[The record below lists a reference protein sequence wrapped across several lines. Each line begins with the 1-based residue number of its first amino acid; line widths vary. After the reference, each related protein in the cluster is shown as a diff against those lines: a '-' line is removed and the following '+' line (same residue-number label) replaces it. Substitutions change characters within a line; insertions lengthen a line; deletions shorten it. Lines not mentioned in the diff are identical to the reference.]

1 MKAIWKRELQGYFC
15 TAAGYV
21 YLFVFLAVSSVLF
34 YLEILSQRSGELPT
48 FIGEM
53 SYLWMLLSPVLT
65 MRLLAEE
72 KQKKTDQL
80 LLTSPVSLKAIVLG
94 KYLAAVTV
102 LLLAAGLTLFH
113 VGIVAVYGQ
122 VYPAELAVNYLGFV
136 LQGCAFVA
144 LDLFLSSCAETPVTA
159 AVLAFG
165 ANFLLWI
172 LDLLENAVQAEWIS
186 SALRFCSLY
195 ARNELFLMGQLSFA
209 GLLFDLSVIFLFLCL
224 TVLRMERRRSGG
236 RLGFRTRRNS
246 GKDRTERSHTGWPVV
261 LMILLAASMTAL
273 NIGAEKL
280 EKRYG
285 WRRDYSYNSIST
297 HSEVTRDTLEHL
309 EHPVHLY
316 ALFRRGDEDALLT
329 EVLDRYDAASEL
341 VTWEQADPSL
351 NPALVSRFATDT
363 NVPGEN
369 SLIVSCEETGHFRIL
384 GPEDYVSVAMDTETG
399 EYSYSGWTYERSITN
414 AISWVS
420 RENVP
425 KVTIIQGHGEL
436 DGETVKHFDGLLTA
450 NRFEVVYADLSD
462 PAFTPEPQDLWVFFG
477 PQKDLNDEE
486 MEKVKDFSARGG
498 SFLFACD
505 YSDPLEKMPGYAALL
520 RSYGFLPLDG
530 IVLADR
536 EASGTYYNGNQ
547 MYLLPEMCSTDITLE
562 MMASGAE
569 SLLLPGCR
577 GFEEPEETDRNLI
590 TATLLR
596 SGESSYLKDLSSI
609 TLEKNEGDPK
619 GPFALAL
626 QSRRVTEA
634 GYVSRAVAVGC
645 SGALVNE
652 QVYAMTDIQQLIVRI
667 AEFLL
672 DLEAADLDI
681 MAKAAVRPA
690 LGTGSIG
697 LGSVLLAALPAAVL
711 LAALLVLLR
720 RRSK

>member
-21 YLFVFLAVSSVLF
+21 YLFVFLTVSSVLF

-80 LLTSPVSLKAIVLG
+80 LLTSPVSLPGIVLG

-102 LLLAAGLTLFH
+102 LLLATGLTLFY
-113 VGIVAVYGQ
+113 VGIVAAYGQ

-144 LDLFLSSCAETPVTA
+144 LDLFLSGCAETPVTA

-172 LDLLENAVQAEWIS
+172 LDLLENAIQAEWIS

-195 ARNELFLMGQLSFA
+195 ARNEPFLMGQLSFA
-209 GLLFDLSVIFLFLCL
+209 GLLFDLSVIALFLSL
-224 TVLRMERRRSGG
+224 TVFRMERKRSGG
-236 RLGFRTRRNS
+236 RLRLRRRPGDGRTKGDLS
-246 GKDRTERSHTGWPVV
+246 GWPAI
-261 LMILLAASMTAL
+261 LMILLAASIAAL

-285 WRRDYSYNSIST
+285 WRRDFSFNSIST

-341 VTWEQADPSL
+341 VTWEQLDPALNPSL
-351 NPALVSRFATDT
+351 ISRFATET
-363 NVPGEN
+363 NTPGEN
-369 SLIVSCEETGHFRIL
+369 SLIVSCEETGHWRIL
-384 GPEDYVSVAMDTETG
+384 GPEDYVSVTMDTETG
-399 EYSYSGWTYERSITN
+399 EYNYSGWTYERSITN

-425 KVTIIQGHGEL
+425 KVIIVQGHGEL
-436 DGETVKHFDGLLTA
+436 DGDTVQHFDGLLTA
-450 NRFEVVYADLSD
+450 NRFEVAYADLSD
-462 PAFTPEPQDLWVFFG
+462 PASAPDPQDLLVFLG
-477 PQKDLNDEE
+477 PQKDLNGEE
-486 MEKVKDFSARGG
+486 MEKVRKFAARGG

-505 YSDPLEKMPGYAALL
+505 YSDPLDKMPGYTALL
-520 RSYGFLPLDG
+520 RTYGFLPLDG

-536 EASGTYYNGNQ
+536 AASETYYNGNR
-547 MYLLPEMCSTDITLE
+547 MYLLPEMCSTDITLD
-562 MMASGAE
+562 MIASGAD

-577 GFEEPEETDRNLI
+577 GFEEPDETDRNLI
-590 TATLLR
+590 TTTLLR
-596 SGESSYLKDLSSI
+596 SGETSYLKDISST
-609 TLEKNEGDPK
+609 TLDKSEGDPE

-626 QSRRVTEA
+626 QSRRITED
-634 GYVSRAVAVGC
+634 GYVSRAAVIGC

-652 QVYAMTDIQQLIVRI
+652 QVYAMTDIQQFIIRT

-672 DLEAADLDI
+672 DLEATDLDI
-681 MAKAAVRPA
+681 LAKEAVRPA
-690 LGTGSIG
+690 LGTGSVG

>member
-21 YLFVFLAVSSVLF
+21 YLFVFLTVSSVLF

-80 LLTSPVSLKAIVLG
+80 LLTSPVSLPGIVLG

-102 LLLAAGLTLFH
+102 LLLATGLTLFY
-113 VGIVAVYGQ
+113 VGIVAAYGQ

-144 LDLFLSSCAETPVTA
+144 LDLFLSGCAETPVTA

-172 LDLLENAVQAEWIS
+172 LDLLENAIQAEWIS

-195 ARNELFLMGQLSFA
+195 ARNEPFLMGQLSFA
-209 GLLFDLSVIFLFLCL
+209 GLLFDLSVIALFLSL
-224 TVLRMERRRSGG
+224 TVFRMERKRSGG
-236 RLGFRTRRNS
+236 RLRLRRRPGDGRTKGDLS
-246 GKDRTERSHTGWPVV
+246 GWPAI
-261 LMILLAASMTAL
+261 LMILLAASIAAL
-273 NIGAEKL
+273 NIGAEKM

-285 WRRDYSYNSIST
+285 WRRDFSFNSIST

-341 VTWEQADPSL
+341 VTWEQLDPALNPSL
-351 NPALVSRFATDT
+351 ISRFATET
-363 NVPGEN
+363 NTPGEN
-369 SLIVSCEETGHFRIL
+369 SLIVSCEETGHWRIL
-384 GPEDYVSVAMDTETG
+384 GPEDYVSVTMDTETG
-399 EYSYSGWTYERSITN
+399 EYNYSGWTYERSITN

-425 KVTIIQGHGEL
+425 KVIIVQGHGEL
-436 DGETVKHFDGLLTA
+436 DGDTVQHFDGLLTA
-450 NRFEVVYADLSD
+450 NRFEVAYADLSD
-462 PAFTPEPQDLWVFFG
+462 PASAPDPQDLLVFLG
-477 PQKDLNDEE
+477 PQKDLNGEE
-486 MEKVKDFSARGG
+486 MEKVRKFAARGG

-505 YSDPLEKMPGYAALL
+505 YSDPLDKMPGYTALL
-520 RSYGFLPLDG
+520 RTYGFLPLDG

-536 EASGTYYNGNQ
+536 AASETYYNGNR
-547 MYLLPEMCSTDITLE
+547 MYLLPEMCSTDITLD
-562 MMASGAE
+562 MIASGAD

-577 GFEEPEETDRNLI
+577 GFEEPDETDRNLI
-590 TATLLR
+590 TTTLLR
-596 SGESSYLKDLSSI
+596 SGETSYLKDISST
-609 TLEKNEGDPK
+609 TLDKSEGDPE

-626 QSRRVTEA
+626 QSRRITED
-634 GYVSRAVAVGC
+634 GYVSRAAVIGC

-652 QVYAMTDIQQLIVRI
+652 QVYAMTDIQQFIIRT

-672 DLEAADLDI
+672 DLEATDLDI
-681 MAKAAVRPA
+681 LAKEAVRPA
-690 LGTGSIG
+690 LGTGSVG

>member
-21 YLFVFLAVSSVLF
+21 YLFVFLTVSSVLF

-80 LLTSPVSLKAIVLG
+80 LLTSPVSLPGIVLG

-102 LLLAAGLTLFH
+102 LLLATGLTLFY
-113 VGIVAVYGQ
+113 VGIVAAYGQ

-144 LDLFLSSCAETPVTA
+144 LDLFLSGCAETPVTA

-172 LDLLENAVQAEWIS
+172 LDLLENAIQAEWIS

-195 ARNELFLMGQLSFA
+195 ARNEPFLMGQLSFA
-209 GLLFDLSVIFLFLCL
+209 GLLFDLSVIALFLSL
-224 TVLRMERRRSGG
+224 TVFRMERKRSGG
-236 RLGFRTRRNS
+236 RLRLHRRP
-246 GKDRTERSHTGWPVV
+246 GEDRTKGDLSGWPAI
-261 LMILLAASMTAL
+261 LMILLAASIAAL

-285 WRRDYSYNSIST
+285 WRRDFSFNSIST

-341 VTWEQADPSL
+341 VTWEQLDPSL
-351 NPALVSRFATDT
+351 NPSLISRFATET
-363 NVPGEN
+363 NTPGEN
-369 SLIVSCEETGHFRIL
+369 SLIVSCEETGHWRIL
-384 GPEDYVSVAMDTETG
+384 GPEDYVSVTMDTETG
-399 EYSYSGWTYERSITN
+399 EYNYSGWTYERSITN

-425 KVTIIQGHGEL
+425 KVIIVQGHGEL
-436 DGETVKHFDGLLTA
+436 DGDTVQHFDGLLTA
-450 NRFEVVYADLSD
+450 NRFEVAYADLSD
-462 PAFTPEPQDLWVFFG
+462 PANAPDPQDLLVFFG
-477 PQKDLNDEE
+477 PQKDLNGEE
-486 MEKVKDFSARGG
+486 MEKVREFAARGG

-505 YSDPLEKMPGYAALL
+505 YSDPLDKMPGYTALL
-520 RSYGFLPLDG
+520 RTYGFLPLDG

-536 EASGTYYNGNQ
+536 AASETYYNGNR
-547 MYLLPEMCSTDITLE
+547 MYLLPEMCSTDITLD
-562 MMASGAE
+562 MIASGAD

-577 GFEEPEETDRNLI
+577 GFEEPDETDRNLI
-590 TATLLR
+590 ATTLLR
-596 SGESSYLKDLSSI
+596 SGETSYLKDISST
-609 TLEKNEGDPK
+609 TLDKSEGDPE

-626 QSRRVTEA
+626 QSRRITED
-634 GYVSRAVAVGC
+634 GYVSRAAVIGC

-652 QVYAMTDIQQLIVRI
+652 QVYAMTDIQQFIIRT

-672 DLEAADLDI
+672 DMEATDLDI
-681 MAKAAVRPA
+681 LAKEAVRPA
-690 LGTGSIG
+690 LGTGSVG